1 MAHDDSMS
9 EDGGSRR
16 GSMSM
21 DHVATITP
29 TPSPQHPR
37 SNYPADSYSSSSTN
51 GTIGHLNGHSS
62 SLSSSQHHLQ
72 QQQQQQQQPH
82 HNHHHPHQD
91 RHGYPSEHHHHAH
104 HSQHHP
110 QHQQP
115 TPTTPSPPLPS
126 PTDGFQG
133 RPLPPI
139 EPSHP
144 LHSYMSNS
152 RRGSLADPEYHAT
165 AGDAHRRPS
174 DASPGSYYQEQH
186 HAQQQQQQQQH
197 SPLPPPPP
205 PAAQQTHRQYAT
217 SSPVSTTSSS
227 SEYPPQHYHTHP
239 TTSPM
244 QLRQSEHASGRRE
257 SLPSI
262 HSSAGPLGQLL
273 AQEPQRRHSIAHSD
287 PVGPLKR
294 KTSSTP
300 LSQVHSS
307 STLDYPAKRR
317 DSIPDAAIVSSLHPH
332 YPPRSSYS
340 APSSPPRRGS
350 IVASPGH
357 GGGGGGVPVLNLQPP
372 AEIKSSMVHSSPNT
386 SSSVN
391 GHPGGMDHGRP
402 HFPLHQP
409 RRPSLLSESSM
420 SRRSSLDP
428 YHSSHYH
435 PYQQPLQPHQPP
447 TQQQQQQQSSGPT
460 SSLSSS
466 SQSQQQQG
474 QDYDHNMRMD
484 MEKMHI
490 NNNNSNGNSNNNG
503 PEVAATGGGGGPGS
517 SHLHPGYHAGYS
529 TAADGNGP
537 KGDTP
542 YSRSPELRVSH
553 KLAERKRRKEMKE
566 LFDELR
572 DSLPVDRSLKTSKW
586 EILSK
591 AVDYIEHMKD
601 TQDELVKEIDMLRL
615 EVERLKQQ

>member
-1 MAHDDSMS
+1 MAHDSMS
-9 EDGGSRR
+9 DGGSRR

-21 DHVATITP
+21 DHVATLTP

-37 SNYPADSYSSSSTN
+37 SSYSSDYSSNNMANGGGGGGGPNHAANYTNGHGHPSNPSSSSSSTSYS
-51 GTIGHLNGHSS
+51 T
-62 SLSSSQHHLQ
+62 
-72 QQQQQQQQPH
+72 
-82 HNHHHPHQD
+82 QD
-91 RHGYPSEHHHHAH
+91 DRYSSEHHH
-104 HSQHHP
+104 
-110 QHQQP
+110 HQQP

-152 RRGSLADPEYHAT
+152 RRGSLADPEYHT
-165 AGDAHRRPS
+165 TPDAHRPS
-174 DASPGSYYQEQH
+174 DGYY
-186 HAQQQQQQQQH
+186 ANN
-197 SPLPPPPP
+197 S
-205 PAAQQTHRQYAT
+205 TNSGDRYT
-217 SSPVSTTSSS
+217 SSPSTPS
-227 SEYPPQHYHTHP
+227 SEHSHHYHTHP

-307 STLDYPAKRR
+307 STMDYPAKRR
-317 DSIPDAAIVSSLHPH
+317 DSIPDAAIASSLHP

-350 IVASPGH
+350 IVSAH
-357 GGGGGGVPVLNLQPP
+357 GNVPILNLQPA
-372 AEIKSSMVHSSPNT
+372 AEIKPSMVPPPN
-386 SSSVN
+386 SME
-391 GHPGGMDHGRP
+391 HRA

-409 RRPSLLSESSM
+409 RRPSLLSESSL
-420 SRRSSLDP
+420 SRRSSLADP
-428 YHSSHYH
+428 YHHYH
-435 PYQQPLQPHQPP
+435 PYQQQSPSQPQPQTQPHP
-447 TQQQQQQQSSGPT
+447 S
-460 SSLSSS
+460 
-466 SQSQQQQG
+466 
-474 QDYDHNMRMD
+474 QDYDHHMRMD

-490 NNNNSNGNSNNNG
+490 NG
-503 PEVAATGGGGGPGS
+503 PEPANG
-517 SHLHPGYHAGYS
+517 SHLHPGYQYP
-529 TAADGNGP
+529 DGGP

-591 AVDYIEHMKD
+591 AVDYIGNMKAN
-601 TQDELVKEIDMLRL
+601 QDEMAKEIDMLRQ
-615 EVERLKQQ
+615 EVARLNNKH

>member
-1 MAHDDSMS
+1 MAQDSTS

-21 DHVATITP
+21 DHVATLTP

-37 SNYPADSYSSSSTN
+37 SSYPADYRSNSHPSTNHAYNGHHPSNPSSTSSSSSTSSV
-51 GTIGHLNGHSS
+51 SS
-62 SLSSSQHHLQ
+62 SLHYPPQDHHSNHIHQQHQ
-72 QQQQQQQQPH
+72 QQQQQQQQQH
-82 HNHHHPHQD
+82 LHHHQHQ
-91 RHGYPSEHHHHAH
+91 H
-104 HSQHHP
+104 

-126 PTDGFQG
+126 PSDAFHG

-152 RRGSLADPEYHAT
+152 RRGSLADPADFHGPA
-165 AGDAHRRPS
+165 DVHRRPS
-174 DASPGSYYQEQH
+174 DASSYYPNGSSSSSSDPH
-186 HAQQQQQQQQH
+186 HRH
-197 SPLPPPPP
+197 
-205 PAAQQTHRQYAT
+205 YAT
-217 SSPVSTTSSS
+217 SSPSSASTAASS
-227 SEYPPQHYHTHP
+227 SEHHLHHHQHHSPQQQHSQPPPPPSQHYHPHP
-239 TTSPM
+239 STSPM
-244 QLRQSEHASGRRE
+244 HLRQSENISARRE

-300 LSQVHSS
+300 LSQVHSPVA
-307 STLDYPAKRR
+307 LDHPAKRR
-317 DSIPDAAIVSSLHPH
+317 DSIPDAAMPSSLHP

-350 IVASPGH
+350 IASPAH
-357 GGGGGGVPVLNLQPP
+357 GNVPILNLQPA
-372 AEIKSSMVHSSPNT
+372 AEIKPSLASP
-386 SSSVN
+386 SN
-391 GHPGGMDHGRP
+391 GHPGLDHGRP

-409 RRPSLLSESSM
+409 RRPSLLSESGAAL
-420 SRRSSLDP
+420 SRRSSLADP
-428 YHSSHYH
+428 YHAAHYH
-435 PYQQPLQPHQPP
+435 PYQQQAPQPSIPP
-447 TQQQQQQQSSGPT
+447 P
-460 SSLSSS
+460 SSS
-466 SQSQQQQG
+466 SSSVATSHHQAGPQSHPS
-474 QDYDHNMRMD
+474 QDYDHHMQMD
-484 MEKMHI
+484 MENMHL
-490 NNNNSNGNSNNNG
+490 NNQG
-503 PEVAATGGGGGPGS
+503 PEVASTAS
-517 SHLHPGYHAGYS
+517 VHNSHLHPGYHAGYPEGG
-529 TAADGNGP
+529 T

-591 AVDYIEHMKD
+591 AVDYIGNMKAN
-601 TQDELVKEIDMLRL
+601 QDEMAKEIEMLRQ
-615 EVERLKQQ
+615 EVNRLNNSSSSSSNGNNNNNNNNNQ